1 MVTVCYVIAAILM
14 ALGIFMIMG
23 LDSSRV
29 AKDMLDLL
37 RPADKLKTLTEDVQ
51 AKRKRGGLYGELL
64 RIKNT
69 METTGKG
76 RLFPLALTS
85 VFGFAA
91 VGVLIALLMD
101 NIWLIPALA
110 IGLGSIPYLYMSS
123 AVEYYERTTRDELET
138 ALSIITNAYIRTDD
152 IVLAVRENLDY
163 IKPPLRGVF
172 EKFVQESVVMPSNK
186 EIIIRLRGR
195 LDNAVFYEWCT
206 TLLQCQDDRTLK
218 ENLNP
223 VVSKLTDIRLINT
236 QNAAVVASAKTE
248 YFAMV
253 GFMVAS
259 VPLMGVLLPGGIGL
273 LTENPIGKFISGVVS
288 AILIFT
294 FFRMRKVTRI
304 VEFDAK

>member
-23 LDSSRV
+23 LDSTRV

-186 EIIIRLRGR
+186 EIGR
-195 LDNAVFYEWCT
+195 AHV
-206 TLLQCQDDRTLK
+206 
-218 ENLNP
+218 
-223 VVSKLTDIRLINT
+223 
-236 QNAAVVASAKTE
+236 
-248 YFAMV
+248 
-253 GFMVAS
+253 
-259 VPLMGVLLPGGIGL
+259 
-273 LTENPIGKFISGVVS
+273 
-288 AILIFT
+288 
-294 FFRMRKVTRI
+294 
-304 VEFDAK
+304 